1 MTHTGWFR
9 MIIAL
14 AAAMTLFACALAEN
28 SSEPKEENDGWQYAG
43 YVYGGITFAIP
54 GDYMDFGVS
63 DADAARGCIMIGG
76 NEKFTLQLRCF
87 DPAAID
93 YAYFKAIIQQEP
105 SSDWSVRTDGDLE
118 ILTYRNTA
126 PGPSSE
132 LYGIAMTGLD
142 GKLYKISIFT
152 GADEA
157 FGEDAP
163 VWEIAE
169 RIAESARHQD
179 FSEWGLESP
188 NTSEEQ

>member
-1 MTHTGWFR
+1 MNTIGETIKKLRKAKGMTQEE
-9 MIIAL
+9 
-14 AAAMTLFACALAEN
+14 LAEVIHV
-28 SSEPKEENDGWQYAG
+28 SYQAVSKWEN
-43 YVYGGITFAIP
+43 GGSP
-54 GDYMDFGVS
+54 
-63 DADAARGCIMIGG
+63 
-76 NEKFTLQLRCF
+76 
-87 DPAAID
+87 
-93 YAYFKAIIQQEP
+93 
-105 SSDWSVRTDGDLE
+105 DLE

-169 RIAESARHQD
+169 RIAASARHQD
-179 FSEWGLESP
+179 FSEWGLKSP
-188 NTSEEQ
+188 GTPEKQ

>member
-1 MTHTGWFR
+1 MTRTGWFR

-28 SSEPKEENDGWQYAG
+28 GSETKEENDGWRYAG
-43 YVYGGITFAIP
+43 YIYGGITFAIP

-63 DADAARGCIMIGG
+63 DADAARGCIIIGG
-76 NEKFTLQLRCF
+76 NEKFTLQLRFF

-105 SSDWSVRTDGDLE
+105 SADWSVRMDGDLE

-169 RIAESARHQD
+169 KIAKSARHQD

-188 NTSEEQ
+188 NTPEEQ

>member
-76 NEKFTLQLRCF
+76 NELFTLQLRCF

-105 SSDWSVRTDGDLE
+105 SSDWSVRMDGDLE

-179 FSEWGLESP
+179 FSEWGLKAP
-188 NTSEEQ
+188 GMPEEQ